1 MTAGIRVRP
10 ASLAARRRRSPTTS
24 WYPSPSRRT
33 TTGWST
39 PLCVKDAA
47 RSCKALSL
55 KSFLGCLGFGAIVS
69 MGSSTAAAVTASWPA
84 EPEGE
89 SRAPKPR
96 PSPCWRLT
104 MCDHLSGEI
113 EIGRGAGR
121 LEVVQHDGFPM
132 ARSLAKSYISRNY
145 GGHYLISKVPV
156 AFSADL
162 ASQAG
167 PAIEHR
173 QNHAFH
179 NKGWVQPFMYQRD
192 GPDDM
197 GKPLHGVVLA
207 LERNQGRLS
216 RRQGIEGQDAEG
228 RGAIDDHVVITLIDD
243 GQRLL
248 QPPLSI
254 VQTDQ
259 LNLGPHQ
266 VDVRGH
272 QMEEWEHGG
281 RYHVSDRSAL

>member
-1 MTAGIRVRP
+1 MGFRSSRRRFSTSASSRLCASVTSRMTAGIRVRP
-10 ASLAARRRRSPTTS
+10 ASLAARQRRSPTTS

-55 KSFLGCLGFGAIVS
+55 KSFLGCFGFGTIAS
-69 MGSSTAAAVTASWPA
+69 TGSSTAAAVTASWPA

-113 EIGRGAGR
+113 EIGRGASR
-121 LEVVQHDGFPM
+121 LEVVQHDGLPM
-132 ARSLAKSYISRNY
+132 ARSLAKPYIPRDY
-145 GGHYLISKVPV
+145 RGHYLISQVPLR
-156 AFSADL
+156 FSADL

-173 QNHAFH
+173 QDDAFYH
-179 NKGWVQPFMYQRD
+179 EGWVQPLMHQPD

-207 LERNQGRLS
+207 LERNQGRLGG
-216 RRQGIEGQDAEG
+216 RQRIEGQDPEG
-228 RGAIDDHVVITLIDD
+228 RGAVDDHVVITLTDD
-243 GQRLL
+243 G
-248 QPPLSI
+248 
-254 VQTDQ
+254 
-259 LNLGPHQ
+259 
-266 VDVRGH
+266 
-272 QMEEWEHGG
+272 
-281 RYHVSDRSAL
+281 